1 MARLSER
8 GGPDEAWP
16 AGERAV
22 LALWLRWGTTALIF
36 LGYFGKAL
44 V

>member
-1 MARLSER
+1 MARLNEL

-22 LALWLRWGTTALIF
+22 LALRLRWHTTALIF
-36 LGYFGKAL
+36 FGHFGEAL